1 MILKANVKEA
11 ASSLYVA
18 KQRSLLA
25 LIGIVI
31 GIGSVIAM
39 ISVGTIVKVQALKQF
54 QELGT
59 EILTIRKGYGGGG
72 SGRRGRAV
80 IRLADARALPVELPS
95 IVAAAPSIRSSGTF
109 THAGKKVGT
118 GELLGVTG
126 SFADLNK
133 LPVATGRFI
142 SDFDFRRYFCV
153 VGAEVARAV
162 RQAGAE
168 RVVGESIRLEGRV
181 YTIVGTLRSTSGWG
195 MRQFDAN
202 RAAFVPITT
211 AQRAFDEREI
221 RDIVARMRPDAD
233 HLAVASEV
241 RGFFRKKA
249 DGLSV
254 EVESARRLI
263 EQMQKQMRMFSLLL
277 GAIGSISL
285 IVGGIGVMNV
295 MLVSVTE
302 RRREIGI
309 RRALG
314 ARRGDIQ
321 SQFLIESII
330 LSLLGG
336 MLGVALGIG
345 GSYGI
350 CRFTGWTFMTSP
362 AAVALGVGVASAV
375 GVVFGFWPAR
385 QAARLDPIAAL
396 RAE

>member
-1 MILKANVKEA
+1 MILRGNVREA
-11 ASSLYVA
+11 ASSLYAA

-39 ISVGTIVKVQALKQF
+39 ISVGTIVKVAALKQF

-59 EILTIRKGYGGGG
+59 EILTIRKGYGGEEGG
-72 SGRRGRAV
+72 RRAV
-80 IRLADARALPVELPS
+80 IRLPDARALAEELSS
-95 IVAAAPSIRSSGTF
+95 IVAVAPSIRSGGTF
-109 THAGKKVGT
+109 TYSGKKVGT
-118 GELLGVTG
+118 GELLGVTR
-126 SFADLNK
+126 SFANLNK
-133 LPVATGRFI
+133 LPVASGRFI
-142 SDFDFRRYFCV
+142 SDLDFRRYFCV
-153 VGAEVARAV
+153 VGAEIARAM

-168 RVVGESIRLEGRV
+168 RIVGESIRLEGRI
-181 YTIVGTLRSTSGWG
+181 YTIVGTLGSTTGWG

-211 AQRAFDEREI
+211 AERTFDEREI
-221 RDIVARMRPDAD
+221 RDVIARMRPDAD

-241 RGFFRKKA
+241 REYFRSKA
-249 DGLSV
+249 DGLAV

-263 EQMQKQMRMFSLLL
+263 EQMQKQMRMFALLL

-314 ARRGDIQ
+314 ARSGDIQ
-321 SQFLIESII
+321 SQFLIESVI

-336 MLGVALGIG
+336 LFGVALGIG

-350 CRFTGWTFMTSP
+350 CRFSDWTFMISP
-362 AAVALGVGVASAV
+362 TAVALGVGVASAV

-396 RAE
+396 RAD